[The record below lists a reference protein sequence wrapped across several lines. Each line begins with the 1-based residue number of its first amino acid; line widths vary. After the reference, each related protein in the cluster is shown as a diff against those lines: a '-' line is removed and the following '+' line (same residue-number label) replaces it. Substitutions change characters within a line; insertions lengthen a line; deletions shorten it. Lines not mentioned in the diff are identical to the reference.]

1 MTRHAVV
8 AAFSLVFA
16 LPSLAH
22 AEPSATDTAASQTEW
37 APTSSPAP
45 ASEVFVPTPALAPV
59 PAAVPAPVP
68 AFEGTSP
75 IERPSD
81 AAPTGR
87 TQATTEAFTA
97 RRGFRMTTAGLA
109 LMGAGMAWTSVAGW
123 MMRNDDPR
131 AGLALA
137 FAIDGAVV
145 TTLGVVIASA
155 GGRRARQPGVW
166 LDRRDGRRDRLERA
180 SLGASIHTP
189 TGAREVAV
197 AERGER
203 MRRIGALT
211 LSSGFFA
218 AVFGGGMQLAYGNG
232 ELAPRIAVPAAS
244 LPLIITG
251 AALLAAGGR
260 RIHHADRFVDR
271 RSASRRS
278 RVELAASPQ
287 LQRGGMGISLAGRF

>member
-1 MTRHAVV
+1 MKRNAVL

-22 AEPSATDTAASQTEW
+22 AEPPANDLV
-37 APTSSPAP
+37 PTSSPAP
-45 ASEVFVPTPALAPV
+45 ASTVVV
-59 PAAVPAPVP
+59 PVP
-68 AFEGTSP
+68 AFEATSAIDRTP
-75 IERPSD
+75 VVGPEV
-81 AAPTGR
+81 APDVAPVVD
-87 TQATTEAFTA
+87 QSNAKTEAFTG

-109 LMGAGMAWTSVAGW
+109 LMGAGLAWTSVAGW

-145 TTLGVVIASA
+145 TTIGVAIASA
-155 GGRRARQPGVW
+155 GGRRARQPSAW
-166 LDRRDGRRDRLERA
+166 LDRRDARRNRLERA
-180 SLGASIHTP
+180 ALGTSIHVP
-189 TGAREVAV
+189 ANAAEVAV
-197 AERGER
+197 AERGQR

-218 AVFGGGMQLAYGNG
+218 AVFGGGMNFAYGNG

-260 RIHHADRFVDR
+260 RVHHADRFVDR

-278 RVELAASPQ
+278 RVELAAAPQ
-287 LQRGGMGISLAGRF
+287 LQRGGVGVSLAGRF

>member
-1 MTRHAVV
+1 MTRHAFV
-8 AAFSLVFA
+8 AAFSLAFA
-16 LPSLAH
+16 STFSLASLAH
-22 AEPSATDTAASQTEW
+22 AEPSSTELV
-37 APTSSPAP
+37 PTSSPAP
-45 ASEVFVPTPALAPV
+45 ASEVVVPVPAFEATSQIDHA
-59 PAAVPAPVP
+59 PAAVPA
-68 AFEGTSP
+68 ATP
-75 IERPSD
+75 ID
-81 AAPTGR
+81 R
-87 TQATTEAFTA
+87 TKETTEAFTA

-145 TTLGVVIASA
+145 TTIGVAIASA
-155 GGRRARQPGVW
+155 GARRARQSSVW
-166 LDRRDGRRDRLERA
+166 LDRRDARRDRLGRA
-180 SLGASIHTP
+180 ALGASLHHP
-189 TGAREVAV
+189 TGVREIAV
-197 AERGER
+197 AERGQK

-211 LSSGFFA
+211 LSTGFFA
-218 AVFGGGMQLAYGNG
+218 AVFGGGMQFAYGNG

-278 RVELAASPQ
+278 SRVELAASPQ
-287 LQRGGMGISLAGRF
+287 LQRGGVGISLAGRF